1 MFAKLAFVAV
11 AAVAVTAQSDTTPRL
26 AQVGLQYKGS
36 CTSDVAYMRFYLNS
50 ACQESAC
57 VVSPAA
63 TSWDSTACKAVKP
76 TYFSAPIEYL
86 TAGKK
91 YVLQKNFAAPGCTAG
106 NVFSGSAYL
115 SAVPRTS
122 GSTTLTYTCKA
133 GGKVEVKTDIA
144 GGSSSVGTVATGVCV
159 QHAPSVFTKYICF
172 VRKLGAAA
180 LE

>member
-91 YVLQKNFAAPGCTAG
+91 
-106 NVFSGSAYL
+106 
-115 SAVPRTS
+115 TS